1 MQRTDPSAE
10 PSLALEIAPV
20 AASVSRARRM
30 AAELARR
37 VGADAQ
43 AVELAVAEAV
53 GNAVLHAYPSGPTGT
68 VTVRG
73 AVEFGHLIIVVRDDG
88 VGMRPD
94 PDSRGLGFGLPLIAQ
109 VADAMEIAEAPG
121 GGTHLRMRFPIPPD
135 PAVAG

>member
-10 PSLALEIAPV
+10 SLALEIPPV
-20 AASVSRARRM
+20 AASVSHARRM
-30 AAELARR
+30 AAALASR
-37 VGADAQ
+37 VGADSQ

-53 GNAVLHAYPSGPTGT
+53 GNAVLHAYPSGPKGK
-68 VTVRG
+68 VSISG
-73 AVEFGHLIIVVRDDG
+73 AVELGTLVIVVRDDG

-121 GGTHLRMRFPIPPD
+121 GGTRIRMRFPID